1 MAIGNSAIYG
11 TLSTANPNRVDFI
24 TTFLKHN
31 LPRGISIEMFY
42 IGVTVIVILLC
53 ILMFNNMTGKKNT
66 MSARIKA
73 IHERRKDM
81 HSKAATPNR
90 RKKPEAS
97 INFMRTITH
106 KFQLIKKLQL
116 EQAELILVQAGF
128 RSKDAMPIFAFS
140 IFVLPFVLGGI
151 GLIIMQLSTPA
162 TFNAKLLNYIW
173 PVGGLYLGL
182 KLPWMIVGR
191 VRSKRYLFL
200 QRALSDTLDLL
211 TVCAEAGL
219 SIPAS
224 MERVSRELGTAYP
237 EMAEE
242 LTLTAIEISF
252 YPDRNKALNNF
263 AERCALKE
271 IRGIVTV
278 LIQTEKYGTPIA
290 QALRVLSSEFR
301 HARMMRAE
309 NKAARLPA
317 LMTLPMILFI
327 LPTVFIIIMS
337 PAVISAKKSFSQG
350 SSSSR

>member
-1 MAIGNSAIYG
+1 MAIGNSTMSGA
-11 TLSTANPNRVDFI
+11 LSATNPNKVDFI
-24 TTFLKHN
+24 TGFLKHN
-31 LPRGISIEMFY
+31 LPRGVSVEMFY
-42 IGVTVIVILLC
+42 VGLTIVVALLC
-53 ILMFNNMTGKKNT
+53 FLMLQNMMGKKNT
-66 MSARIKA
+66 VSARIKA

-81 HSKAATPNR
+81 YRSSSAATR

-97 INFMRTITH
+97 INFMRTITN

-116 EQAELILVQAGF
+116 EQAELLLVQAGF
-128 RSKDAMPIFAFS
+128 RSKDAMPIFAFT
-140 IFVLPFVLGGI
+140 IFVLPFILGSI
-151 GLIIMQLSTPA
+151 GFVVMQLSTPA
-162 TFNAKLLNYIW
+162 TFNAKLMNYIW

-182 KLPWMIVGR
+182 KLPWMVVR
-191 VRSKRYLFL
+191 KVRSKRYLFL

-224 MERVSRELGTAYP
+224 MERVARELGTAYP

-242 LTLTAIEISF
+242 LTLTSIEISF
-252 YPDRNKALNNF
+252 YPDRNKALTNF

-271 IRGIVTV
+271 IRGIITV

-290 QALRVLSSEFR
+290 QALRVLSSDFR
-301 HARMMRAE
+301 QARMMRAE

-337 PAVISAKKSFSQG
+337 PAVISAKKNFANG
-350 SSSSR
+350 SSSSK